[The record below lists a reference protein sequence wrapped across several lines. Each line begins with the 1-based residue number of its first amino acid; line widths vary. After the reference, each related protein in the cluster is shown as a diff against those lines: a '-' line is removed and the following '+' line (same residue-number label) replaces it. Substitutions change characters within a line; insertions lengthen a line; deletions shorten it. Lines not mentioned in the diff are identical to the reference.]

1 MMNSKIQK
9 AENGK
14 NAGSAKKSVQV
25 AVFENPEF
33 GTVRTTIDEKG
44 EPWFC
49 AKDLCDALGYKK
61 ASEAVRQHVRYSDT
75 VKRGVTRTV
84 KNRYGVC
91 EGKLKIVQ
99 MIFVNESGFYA
110 LVLGSKLAS
119 AVKFKD
125 WVTSVVLP
133 QIRKTGGYIPVHE
146 GESEEETIRN
156 AEEILRATL
165 KKKEELLEQQK
176 KLLRESRIQLAESRT
191 QLEKSK
197 VLLEQ
202 KTKLIGEQD
211 EEIRRLNGVVDEQ
224 VVNIARKGENIIH
237 LEHQVDGLMPKAIY
251 SDNVLDSVSC
261 FTTTQVAKELGITA
275 QELNRSL
282 CSLHVQY
289 YQSGQ
294 YMLYAEYAHMGL
306 AKSRT
311 KYRAFMAP
319 AGDGTKREV
328 GRVVTSTYLVWTE
341 KGKRYFSK
349 VLTDGPIS
357 RINFCTIPER
367 LIGEDIPIYGNYDDE
382 FRAQLRPYIENLCK
396 ASGLVDCPEAF
407 SLAMKLKDENAEF
420 SRLSQNRIYENFTF
434 RGNVIGYLKACVLYV
449 ANGFRWEPEIEEF
462 IRWSEQYDLYCKMR
476 FFEDGI
482 KTASTSAEKSTSH
495 GPSNLLQQLP
505 DEFMYQQAVEVRQ
518 KNGLSADGTK
528 NMLYA
533 WAHRGYIERR
543 KAGNQGGASGGTSGG
558 TPDGSYS
565 SYSSDCFI
573 KLKFRKD
580 GGIES

>member
-1 MMNSKIQK
+1 MINSKIQK
-9 AENGK
+9 AEDGK
-14 NAGSAKKSVQV
+14 NAGSAKKCVQTGKKEADKKETNKKQAAQV

-33 GTVRTTIDEKG
+33 GTVRTATDEKG

-61 ASEAVRQHVRYSDT
+61 SSDSVKQHVRYDDT
-75 VKRGVTRTV
+75 MKRGVWVEVGMKKDGTPAKRLT
-84 KNRYGVC
+84 
-91 EGKLKIVQ
+91 Q

-146 GESEEETIRN
+146 GESEEEIIRN

-165 KKKEELLEQQK
+165 KKKEELLEQKK
-176 KLLRESRIQLAESRT
+176 KLIE
-191 QLEKSK
+191 
-197 VLLEQ
+197 EQ
-202 KTKLIGEQD
+202 KARLDGQKAWIADQDARLIQQKALLHQQEMQMGLDKKLIGEQD

-282 CSLHVQY
+282 CALHIQY

-311 KYRAFMAP
+311 RYNAFLDP
-319 AGDGTKREV
+319 KCDGRKEKM
-328 GRVVTSTYLVWTE
+328 GKAVTHTYLVWTE
-341 KGKRYFSK
+341 KGRK
-349 VLTDGPIS
+349 
-357 RINFCTIPER
+357 
-367 LIGEDIPIYGNYDDE
+367 
-382 FRAQLRPYIENLCK
+382 
-396 ASGLVDCPEAF
+396 
-407 SLAMKLKDENAEF
+407 
-420 SRLSQNRIYENFTF
+420 
-434 RGNVIGYLKACVLYV
+434 
-449 ANGFRWEPEIEEF
+449 F
-462 IRWSEQYDLYCKMR
+462 IHDL
-476 FFEDGI
+476 
-482 KTASTSAEKSTSH
+482 
-495 GPSNLLQQLP
+495 
-505 DEFMYQQAVEVRQ
+505 
-518 KNGLSADGTK
+518 
-528 NMLYA
+528 
-533 WAHRGYIERR
+533 AHRFWELAELYEVKNLG
-543 KAGNQGGASGGTSGG
+543 
-558 TPDGSYS
+558 
-565 SYSSDCFI
+565 
-573 KLKFRKD
+573 
-580 GGIES
+580 

>member
-9 AENGK
+9 AEDGK
-14 NAGSAKKSVQV
+14 NAGSAKKSVQTGKKVADKKEANKKQAAQV

-49 AKDLCDALGYKK
+49 AKDLCDVLGYKR
-61 ASEAVRQHVRYSDT
+61 ADNAVRQHVNPSDALKQC
-75 VKRGVTRTV
+75 VARIA
-84 KNRYGVC
+84 KNRYGEC
-91 EGKLKIVQ
+91 NGKMQVVQ

-176 KLLRESRIQLAESRT
+176 KLIE
-191 QLEKSK
+191 
-197 VLLEQ
+197 EQ
-202 KTKLIGEQD
+202 KARLDGQKAWIADQDARLIQQKALLHQQEVQMGLDKKLIGEQD
-211 EEIRRLNGVVDEQ
+211 VEIRRLNGVVDEQ

-261 FTTTQVAKELGITA
+261 FTTTQVAKELGVTA

-282 CSLHVQY
+282 CALHIQY

-311 KYRAFMAP
+311 RYNAFLDP
-319 AGDGTKREV
+319 KCDGRKEKM
-328 GRVVTSTYLVWTE
+328 GKAVTHTYLVWTE
-341 KGKRYFSK
+341 KGRK
-349 VLTDGPIS
+349 
-357 RINFCTIPER
+357 
-367 LIGEDIPIYGNYDDE
+367 
-382 FRAQLRPYIENLCK
+382 
-396 ASGLVDCPEAF
+396 
-407 SLAMKLKDENAEF
+407 
-420 SRLSQNRIYENFTF
+420 
-434 RGNVIGYLKACVLYV
+434 
-449 ANGFRWEPEIEEF
+449 F
-462 IRWSEQYDLYCKMR
+462 IHDL
-476 FFEDGI
+476 
-482 KTASTSAEKSTSH
+482 
-495 GPSNLLQQLP
+495 
-505 DEFMYQQAVEVRQ
+505 
-518 KNGLSADGTK
+518 
-528 NMLYA
+528 
-533 WAHRGYIERR
+533 AHRFWELAELYEVKNLG
-543 KAGNQGGASGGTSGG
+543 
-558 TPDGSYS
+558 
-565 SYSSDCFI
+565 
-573 KLKFRKD
+573 
-580 GGIES
+580 

>member
-9 AENGK
+9 VEDGK
-14 NAGSAKKSVQV
+14 NAGSAKKCVQTGKKVADKKQAAQV

-33 GTVRTTIDEKG
+33 GMVRTATDEKG

-49 AKDLCDALGYKK
+49 AKDLCDVLGYKR
-61 ASEAVRQHVRYSDT
+61 ADLAVKQHVRSSDAA
-75 VKRGVTRTV
+75 KRCVARIA
-84 KNRYGVC
+84 KNRYGEC
-91 EGKLKIVQ
+91 NGKMQVVP

-110 LVLGSKLAS
+110 LVLGSKLAT

-165 KKKEELLEQQK
+165 KKKEELLELQK

-191 QLEKSK
+191 QLEKNK
-197 VLLEQ
+197 VMLAQQ
-202 KTKLIGEQD
+202 KKLIGEQD
-211 EEIRRLNGVVDEQ
+211 VEIRRLNGVVDEQ

-282 CSLHVQY
+282 CALHIQY

-311 KYRAFMAP
+311 RYNAFLDP
-319 AGDGTKREV
+319 KCDGRKEKM
-328 GRVVTSTYLVWTE
+328 GKAVTHTYLVWTE
-341 KGKRYFSK
+341 KGRK
-349 VLTDGPIS
+349 
-357 RINFCTIPER
+357 
-367 LIGEDIPIYGNYDDE
+367 
-382 FRAQLRPYIENLCK
+382 
-396 ASGLVDCPEAF
+396 
-407 SLAMKLKDENAEF
+407 
-420 SRLSQNRIYENFTF
+420 
-434 RGNVIGYLKACVLYV
+434 
-449 ANGFRWEPEIEEF
+449 F
-462 IRWSEQYDLYCKMR
+462 IHDL
-476 FFEDGI
+476 
-482 KTASTSAEKSTSH
+482 
-495 GPSNLLQQLP
+495 
-505 DEFMYQQAVEVRQ
+505 
-518 KNGLSADGTK
+518 
-528 NMLYA
+528 
-533 WAHRGYIERR
+533 AHRFWELAELYEVKNLG
-543 KAGNQGGASGGTSGG
+543 
-558 TPDGSYS
+558 
-565 SYSSDCFI
+565 
-573 KLKFRKD
+573 
-580 GGIES
+580 

>member
-9 AENGK
+9 AEDGK
-14 NAGSAKKSVQV
+14 NAGSAKKSVQTGKKVADKKEANKKQAAQV

-44 EPWFC
+44 NPWFC
-49 AKDLCDALGYKK
+49 AKDLCDVLGYRR
-61 ASEAVRQHVRYSDT
+61 ADNAVRQHVNPSDALKQC
-75 VKRGVTRTV
+75 VARIA
-84 KNRYGVC
+84 KNRYGEC
-91 EGKLKIVQ
+91 NGKMQVVQ

-133 QIRKTGGYIPVHE
+133 QIRKTGGYIPVKE

-176 KLLRESRIQLAESRT
+176 KLIE
-191 QLEKSK
+191 
-197 VLLEQ
+197 EQ
-202 KTKLIGEQD
+202 KARLDGQKAWIADQDARLIQQEALLHQQEVQMGLDKKLIGEQD
-211 EEIRRLNGVVDEQ
+211 VEIRRLNGVVDEQ

-282 CSLHVQY
+282 CALHIQY

-311 KYRAFMAP
+311 RYNAFLDP
-319 AGDGTKREV
+319 KCDGRKEKM
-328 GRVVTSTYLVWTE
+328 GKAVTHTYLVWTE
-341 KGKRYFSK
+341 KGRK
-349 VLTDGPIS
+349 
-357 RINFCTIPER
+357 
-367 LIGEDIPIYGNYDDE
+367 
-382 FRAQLRPYIENLCK
+382 
-396 ASGLVDCPEAF
+396 
-407 SLAMKLKDENAEF
+407 
-420 SRLSQNRIYENFTF
+420 
-434 RGNVIGYLKACVLYV
+434 
-449 ANGFRWEPEIEEF
+449 F
-462 IRWSEQYDLYCKMR
+462 IHDL
-476 FFEDGI
+476 
-482 KTASTSAEKSTSH
+482 
-495 GPSNLLQQLP
+495 
-505 DEFMYQQAVEVRQ
+505 
-518 KNGLSADGTK
+518 
-528 NMLYA
+528 
-533 WAHRGYIERR
+533 AHRFWELAELYEVKNLG
-543 KAGNQGGASGGTSGG
+543 
-558 TPDGSYS
+558 
-565 SYSSDCFI
+565 
-573 KLKFRKD
+573 
-580 GGIES
+580 